1 MTTRPLRVSLIDDDP
16 IFRLTTGKMLRS
28 FEESP
33 VEIMNFENGLEAIE
47 YFRIH
52 QNDPEK
58 LPDVMFIDI
67 NMPFMSGWEL
77 LNVLTEE
84 NIGFVHDIPVYML
97 SSSTSKIDQKQADN
111 YSFLKEYLVKPVK
124 KEQFFEML
132 RLQINELQK

>member
-28 FEESP
+28 FEEST

-47 YFRIH
+47 YFRMH
-52 QNDPEK
+52 QLEPEK
-58 LPDVMFIDI
+58 LPDVMFVDI

-77 LNVLTEE
+77 LNAITEE
-84 NIGFVHDIPVYML
+84 QIAFVHKIPVYML
-97 SSSTSKIDQKQADN
+97 SSSTSTIDQKQAGN
-111 YSFLKEYLVKPVK
+111 YGFLKEYLVKPVK